1 MMTKGQRAS
10 QATVASEQIADV
22 GYCSSKDTFYHGVKL
37 HVIAKKRSDT
47 LPLLDRAGLT
57 PGSKNDLQAARL
69 VLPAIE
75 GGVLCGDKAYCDGPL
90 TERLAEDQNLAL
102 LTPIKKEKGQQT
114 LSAADT
120 LYSEAVSRLRQP
132 IESLFSWIDEK
143 TGIQWASKVR
153 SYRGLLVHVF
163 GRLAAAMLMPALNP

>member
-1 MMTKGQRAS
+1 MKP
-10 QATVASEQIADV
+10 
-22 GYCSSKDTFYHGVKL
+22 
-37 HVIAKKRSDT
+37 HVIAKRRSDT

-57 PGSKNDLQAARL
+57 PGSKNDLQASRL

-75 GGVLCGDKAYCDGPL
+75 GGVLCRDKAYCDAPL

-102 LTPIKKEKGQQT
+102 RTPIKKEKGQQT

-120 LYSEAVSRLRQP
+120 LYSEAVSRPRQP

-143 TGIQWASKVR
+143 TGIQCASKVR
-153 SYRGLLVHVF
+153 SYRGLLVHMF
-163 GRLAAAMLMPALNP
+163 GRLAAAMLILALNP

>member
-1 MMTKGQRAS
+1 M
-10 QATVASEQIADV
+10 
-22 GYCSSKDTFYHGVKL
+22 
-37 HVIAKKRSDT
+37 
-47 LPLLDRAGLT
+47 
-57 PGSKNDLQAARL
+57 
-69 VLPAIE
+69 LPAIE
-75 GGVLCGDKAYCDGPL
+75 GGVLCGDKAYCDAPL

-120 LYSEAVSRLRQP
+120 LYSEAVSRLRPP

-143 TGIQWASKVR
+143 TGIPWASKVR

-163 GRLAAAMLMPALNP
+163 GRLAAAMLILALNP